1 MEYLQ
6 GVLQIANVFLMIIA
20 GFFAISLF
28 KVSHNTKHLKPWKIL
43 IVVLVLFVIQEI
55 LGALIAFGKIK
66 PTFLTHL
73 IPTFMLVFL
82 IYAVDTHTKENT
94 KVRKKRKKK

>member
-1 MEYLQ
+1 MEYLP

-28 KVSHNTKHLKPWKIL
+28 KVSHSTKHLKPWKIL
-43 IVVLVLFVIQEI
+43 IMVLVLFVIEEI
-55 LGALIAFGKIK
+55 LGGLIAFGKIQ

-73 IPTFMLVFL
+73 IPTFMMVFL
-82 IYAVDTHTKENT
+82 IYAVDIHTKENT
-94 KVRKKRKKK
+94 KVTKRKKK